1 MRRTEIGR
9 YLVIDPEICHGQ
21 MTFKGTRVPV
31 DTVLTFL
38 NQGYS
43 IDQLLQSWP
52 ELDRLAIE
60 EATRLGA
67 QSLRVRYPVLTGVV
81 VEAVA

>member
-21 MTFKGTRVPV
+21 MIFKGTRVPV

-38 NQGYS
+38 DQGYS

-60 EATRLGA
+60 EATRLVA
-67 QSLRVRYPVLTGVV
+67 HSLWVRHPVLTGVV
-81 VEAVA
+81 VKAVA